1 MFYFLSINR
10 LIILS
15 HLFISIILHIYPQL
29 MRNCT
34 HFKKW
39 EKKCTHLKHKSG
51 CEKMDVK
58 IWVYFVNKYMRML
71 V

>member
-15 HLFISIILHIYPQL
+15 HLFTSIILHIYPQL
-29 MRNCT
+29 MWNCT

-39 EKKCTHLKHKSG
+39 EKMYTFKT
-51 CEKMDVK
+51 EKWM
-58 IWVYFVNKYMRML
+58 
-71 V
+71 